1 MTRATKF
8 NTLLPVGLCAAACL
22 LALYPLLW
30 KSPVG
35 APTAGEGLRWTAR
48 EEKQTGRNDTVPIL
62 LYHNID
68 GKGVFSILLPELRG
82 HFQLLRNKG
91 IRVIGLSD
99 FIERLENPSPFEEPA
114 VALSFDDGYPAM
126 RDKLLPLAI
135 EYSYPV
141 TLFVYAN
148 NVYAR
153 STKNLSWNALRELDR
168 RGIDIQSHSIS
179 HPDLVK
185 LARRDSPENRRRL
198 FDEIYV
204 SKRIFELHMGKRIR
218 YFAFP
223 YGRYDERTV
232 RLCQYAGYERVFSTD
247 YGTNL
252 VTRNNYC
259 LRRHHIKSSF
269 GSAYIE
275 KLVE

>member
-8 NTLLPVGLCAAACL
+8 NTLLPVGLCASACL

-35 APTAGEGLRWTAR
+35 APAAGEGLRWMAR

-68 GKGVFSILLPELRG
+68 GKGVFSIILSELRG
-82 HFQLLRNKG
+82 HFQLLRDKG

-126 RDKLLPLAI
+126 RDKLLPLAM

-141 TLFVYAN
+141 TLFVYVN

-168 RGIDIQSHSIS
+168 QGIDIQCHSIS
-179 HPDLVK
+179 HADLVK

-223 YGRYDERTV
+223 YGRYDEHTV

>member
-1 MTRATKF
+1 MKHTYNISTI
-8 NTLLPVGLCAAACL
+8 LPIGLCAAACL
-22 LALYPLLW
+22 LALYPLVW
-30 KSPVG
+30 RSPVG
-35 APTAGEGLRWTAR
+35 APAGEEGLRWRAR
-48 EEKQTGRNDTVPIL
+48 GEESSTRNDTVPIL

-68 GKGVFSILLPELRG
+68 GRGVFSIGLSELRG
-82 HFQLLRNKG
+82 HFQLLRSKG

-99 FIERLENPSPFEEPA
+99 FIERLENPSPFKEPA

-126 RDKLLPLAI
+126 RDKLLPLAH

-148 NVYAR
+148 NVYTR
-153 STKNLSWNALRELDR
+153 SKKNLTWSALRELDR
-168 RGIDIQSHSIS
+168 RGIDIQCHTIS
-179 HPDLVK
+179 HADLVRLGRK
-185 LARRDSPENRRRL
+185 DSPEIRGRL
-198 FDEIYV
+198 FDEIYI
-204 SKRIFELHMGKRIR
+204 SKRILELHLGKRIR

-223 YGRYDERTV
+223 YGRYDPHTV

-259 LRRHHIKSSF
+259 LRRHHIKSTF

-275 KLVE
+275 KLIE